1 VKAVRTLKI
10 GVLAVLGIGACQSDG
25 TPSGPEMEPG
35 VEVRADVAP
44 AANTWVKRAD
54 MPTGRSGLVAAAV
67 NGVVYAIGGAT
78 GEATAKVEAYF
89 PNLTSFVLWG
99 TKAPLPA
106 PRVYPHGAAVLG
118 GKIYV
123 PGGLD
128 AGHNPTKTLY
138 RYNPATNTWTRKA
151 DLPRAGF
158 GGVSAAIDGKL
169 YVYVPYGPDPYGPDP
184 DAALYR
190 YDPSTNAWTQRAQPP
205 AFQRG
210 AAVGVINGK
219 MYLAGGMSA
228 QNQLLATLRVY
239 DPASDSWTLKTPMPT
254 ARAVMTGRAI
264 DGKLYVA
271 GGYSSKTLDVTEV
284 YNPATNSWSVKAPMT
299 TPRYGAASAVV
310 SGKLYVIG
318 GGNQGGKANE
328 MYTP

>member
-1 VKAVRTLKI
+1 VKTARTLKI
-10 GVLAVLGIGACQSDG
+10 GTLAVLGIGACQSDSL
-25 TPSGPEMEPG
+25 PSGPEMQSGFEI
-35 VEVRADVAP
+35 RADVAP
-44 AANTWVKRAD
+44 ASNTWIKRPD
-54 MPTGRSGLVAAAV
+54 MPTGRYGLVAAAV

-78 GEATAKVEAYF
+78 GEPTRKVEAYF
-89 PNLTSFVLWG
+89 PNLNSFVQWG
-99 TKAPLPA
+99 TKSPLPA
-106 PRVYPHGAAVLG
+106 PRTFPHGAAVLG

-128 AGHNPTKTLY
+128 AGQSHTKTLY

-169 YVYVPYGPDPYGPDP
+169 YVYVPYGPEGSPA
-184 DAALYR
+184 AALYR
-190 YDPSTNAWTQRAQPP
+190 YEPSTNVWTTRAQPP
-205 AFQRG
+205 GVQRL

-219 MYLAGGMSA
+219 MYLAGGLSV
-228 QNQLLATLRVY
+228 QNQPLATLRVY
-239 DPASDSWTLKTPMPT
+239 DPVNNSWTLKAPMPT
-254 ARAVMTGRAI
+254 ARALPAGRAI

-271 GGYSSKTLDVTEV
+271 GGYAAPQTLDVTEV
-284 YNPATNSWSVKAPMT
+284 YNPGTNSWSVKAPMT
-299 TPRYGAASAVV
+299 IPRYGAASAVV

-318 GGNQGGKANE
+318 GGNSGKANE

>member
-1 VKAVRTLKI
+1 MKI
-10 GVLAVLGIGACQSDG
+10 GVLAVLGIGACQSDSL
-25 TPSGPEMEPG
+25 PSGPEMQSG
-35 VEVRADVAP
+35 VDTAADVAP
-44 AANTWVKRAD
+44 ASNTWVKRLD
-54 MPTGRSGLVAAAV
+54 MPTGRYGLVAAAV

-78 GEATAKVEAYF
+78 GEVTDKVEAYS
-89 PNLTSFVLWG
+89 PNSTSFVIW
-99 TKAPLPA
+99 TPKAPLPA
-106 PRVYPHGAAVLG
+106 PRNLPHGAAVLG

-128 AGHNPTKTLY
+128 AGQNHTKSLY
-138 RYNPATNTWTRKA
+138 RYNPTTNTWTRKA

-169 YVYVPYGPDPYGPDP
+169 YVYVPYGPEGSPA
-184 DAALYR
+184 AALYR
-190 YDPSTNAWTQRAQPP
+190 YDPSTNAWTTRAQPP
-205 AFQRG
+205 GVQRL

-228 QNQLLATLRVY
+228 QNQPLATLRVY
-239 DPASDSWTLKTPMPT
+239 DPANNSWTLKAPMPT
-254 ARAVMTGRAI
+254 ARALPAGRAI

-271 GGYSSKTLDVTEV
+271 GGRGAGQTFDVTEV

-299 TPRYGAASAVV
+299 TPHYAAGTAVV
-310 SGKLYVIG
+310 NGKLYVIG
-318 GGNQGGKANE
+318 GGGQSGKGHE

>member
-1 VKAVRTLKI
+1 VKAVGTLKI
-10 GVLAVLGIGACQSDG
+10 GLLAVLGIGACQSDSL
-25 TPSGPEMEPG
+25 PSGPEMQSV
-35 VEVRADVAP
+35 VETRAEVTP

-54 MPTGRSGLVAAAV
+54 MPTGRYGLVAAAV

-78 GEATAKVEAYF
+78 GEVTDKVEAYF
-89 PNLTSFVLWG
+89 PNLTSYVLWG

-106 PRVYPHGAAVLG
+106 PRNLPHGAAVLG

-128 AGHNPTKTLY
+128 AGQSHTKSLF
-138 RYNPATNTWTRKA
+138 RYNPATNAWTRKA

-169 YVYVPYGPDPYGPDP
+169 YVYVPYGPEGNPA
-184 DAALYR
+184 AALYR
-190 YDPSTNAWTQRAQPP
+190 YDPSTNAWTERAQPP
-205 AFQRG
+205 GVQRS

-219 MYLAGGMSA
+219 MYLAGGLSV
-228 QNQLLATLRVY
+228 QNQPLATLRVY
-239 DPASDSWTLKTPMPT
+239 DPANNSWTLKAPMPT
-254 ARAVMTGRAI
+254 ARALPAGRAI

-271 GGYSSKTLDVTEV
+271 GGYGAGQTFDVTEA

-299 TPRYGAASAVV
+299 TARYAAGSAVV
-310 SGKLYVIG
+310 NGKLYVIG
-318 GGNQGGKANE
+318 GGGQSGKGHE